1 MSEGNG
7 YVSGK
12 VKWYS
17 SEKGYGFI
25 QLPGG
30 GVDIFVHANQLHKS
44 GITRPL
50 LEGEKVRF
58 VTAKGP
64 KGSFA
69 TDVSLVSEGT

>member
-7 YVSGK
+7 FVTGR
-12 VKWYS
+12 VKWFND
-17 SEKGYGFI
+17 EKGYGFI
-25 QLPGG
+25 ALPGG
-30 GVDIFVHANQLHKS
+30 GVDIFVHVNQLKRS
-44 GITRPL
+44 NIMRPL

-69 TDVSLVSEGT
+69 TDVSLVTEA

>member
-7 YVSGK
+7 FVTGR

-17 SEKGYGFI
+17 EQKGYGFI
-25 QLPGG
+25 ALPGG
-30 GVDIFVHANQLHKS
+30 GVDIFVHANQLHRS
-44 GITRPL
+44 NITRPL

-64 KGSFA
+64 KGAFA
-69 TDVSLVSEGT
+69 TDVTLVQET